1 MTEAFLTIGFFAVPV
16 LAGAI
21 VEQRKAEKERMVQ
34 EIDCILEQE
43 KQKKFRWGMAYE
55 KNVSNNVCLIQSV
68 SRWLRRLHGMQKWLD
83 KFFKQEEPTIPRPLY
98 SLEQE
103 NQILHDMVREIAEQ
117 RNEYRIEN
125 QRLRDEIAWLKQ
137 KLESRYE

>member
-1 MTEAFLTIGFFAVPV
+1 
-16 LAGAI
+16 
-21 VEQRKAEKERMVQ
+21 
-34 EIDCILEQE
+34 
-43 KQKKFRWGMAYE
+43 
-55 KNVSNNVCLIQSV
+55 
-68 SRWLRRLHGMQKWLD
+68 MQKWLD
-83 KFFKQEEPTIPRPLY
+83 KFFKQEEPAIPRPLY

-103 NQILHDMVREIAEQ
+103 NQILHDMVREIAGQ